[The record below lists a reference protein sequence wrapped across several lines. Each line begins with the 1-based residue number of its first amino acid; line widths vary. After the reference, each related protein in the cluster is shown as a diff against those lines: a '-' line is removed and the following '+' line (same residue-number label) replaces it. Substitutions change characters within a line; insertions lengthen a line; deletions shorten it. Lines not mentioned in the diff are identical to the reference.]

1 MTRNVEASLI
11 IGGAV
16 LAAFGTTLV
25 NLAIDG
31 TVDAQVG
38 LTFLIMAI
46 AFGGFHLAVRR
57 FAPDASPNLVP
68 AAALVAMFGLIE
80 IYRINPVRAGLQRW
94 WLLIAAAGGVIVLA
108 WLHQSGTDALRRYRN
123 ITLAGAVVLM
133 LTPMLPSNWAFPVRG
148 LTVNGSRLWIEI
160 DLGFTALNFQPGEIA
175 KVAFVVFLA
184 GYLADRRVALIE
196 ARRRIGPLALP
207 EPRQLLPL
215 VVVWGATLGVMVGQ
229 RDLGASLLL
238 FAVFVAMLYSA
249 TGQSG
254 YLTGGAFLAVI
265 GAVGSWRAFDHV
277 QRRVTAW
284 INPLSDFEN
293 AGFQVAQ
300 GMFGLGTGSLS
311 GSGPGLGRPDLIPN
325 AITDFI
331 FVAVGEEFGFAGT
344 VAVLAAYA
352 LMVAAGF
359 GISLRARD
367 RFRKIL
373 AAGLTL
379 TFGIQTFL
387 IIGGVLRV
395 VPLTGI
401 TLPFMSY
408 GGSSLVGNFI
418 LLAILLRVSHE
429 EAEA

>member
-1 MTRNVEASLI
+1 MSRNGEAAMVV
-11 IGGAV
+11 GVAA

-25 NLAIDG
+25 NLAAEG
-31 TVDAQVG
+31 SVDAQVG
-38 LTFLIMAI
+38 LTFLIFLI
-46 AFGGFHLAVRR
+46 AFGGFALAVRS
-57 FAPDASPNLVP
+57 FAPDASPHLIP
-68 AAALVAMFGLIE
+68 PAALVAAFGMIE
-80 IYRINPVRAGLQRW
+80 IYRINPVRGGLQRW
-94 WLLIAAAGGVIVLA
+94 WLLIAAAGGVLVLA
-108 WLHQSGTDALRRYRN
+108 WLARAGVDVLRRYRN
-123 ITLAGAVVLM
+123 ITLAGAIGLM
-133 LTPMLPSNWAFPVRG
+133 LTPMLPSDWAFPVRG

-160 DLGFTALNFQPGEIA
+160 DVGFTTLNFQPAELA

-184 GYLADRRVALIE
+184 GYLADRRTALIE

-207 EPRQLLPL
+207 EPRQLVPL
-215 VVVWGATLGVMVGQ
+215 LGVWGATLGVLVGQ

-238 FAVFVAMLYSA
+238 FAVFVAMLYAA

-254 YLTGGAFLAVI
+254 YLTGGILLT
-265 GAVGSWRAFDHV
+265 AVGAFGSWTLFDHV
-277 QRRVTAW
+277 RRRVTAW
-284 INPLSDFEN
+284 INPLGDFED

-331 FVAVGEEFGFAGT
+331 FAAVGEEFGFAGT

-352 LMVAAGF
+352 LIVAAGF

-367 RFRKIL
+367 RFRKLL

-408 GGSSLVGNFI
+408 GGSSLVGNFL

-429 EAEA
+429 EAQT

>member
-1 MTRNVEASLI
+1 MTRDTEAALI
-11 IGGAV
+11 VGAAV
-16 LAAFGTTLV
+16 LAAFGITLV
-25 NLAIDG
+25 NFAREG
-31 TVDAQVG
+31 SFDAQVA
-38 LTFLIMAI
+38 LTFLIFTI
-46 AFGGFHLAVRR
+46 AFGAVHLAVRR
-57 FAPDASPNLVP
+57 FAPDGSTALIPTT
-68 AAALVAMFGLIE
+68 ALVTVFGFIE

-94 WLLIAAAGGVIVLA
+94 WLLIGATLAIAVLV
-108 WLHQSGTDALRRYRN
+108 WMNRVGTDALRRYRN
-123 ITLAGAVVLM
+123 ITLAAAIGLM
-133 LTPMLPSNWAFPVRG
+133 LLPMLPSDWGFPVRG
-148 LTVNGSRLWIEI
+148 LTVNGSRLWVEI
-160 DLGFTALNFQPGEIA
+160 NVVFTTLNFQPGELA

-196 ARRRIGPLALP
+196 AKRRIGALALP

-215 VVVWGATLGVMVGQ
+215 LVVWGATLAVMVGQ
-229 RDLGASLLL
+229 RDLGASLLW
-238 FAVFVAMLYSA
+238 FAVFVAMLYAA

-254 YLTGGAFLAVI
+254 YLTGGLFLTLI
-265 GAVGSWRAFDHV
+265 GAIGSWWFFDHV

-284 INPLSDFEN
+284 INPLGDFED

-331 FVAVGEEFGFAGT
+331 FAAVGEEFGFAGT
-344 VAVLAAYA
+344 VAVLASYA
-352 LMVAAGF
+352 LIVAIGF
-359 GISLRARD
+359 GIALRARD
-367 RFRKIL
+367 RFRKLL

-418 LLAILLRVSHE
+418 LIALLLRISHE
-429 EAEA
+429 EATA

>member
-1 MTRNVEASLI
+1 MTRNVEAGLI
-11 IGGAV
+11 VGAAA

-25 NLAIDG
+25 NFSREGA
-31 TVDAQVG
+31 VDAQVG
-38 LTFLIMAI
+38 LTFLIATI
-46 AFGGFHLAVRR
+46 AFGGFHFAVRR
-57 FAPDASPNLVP
+57 FAPDASTILIPP
-68 AAALVAMFGLIE
+68 AALVTMFGLVE

-94 WLLIAAAGGVIVLA
+94 WLLIAAAGGVLALA
-108 WLHQSGTDALRRYRN
+108 WLHRSGTEALRRYRN

-133 LTPMLPSNWAFPVRG
+133 LTPLLPSNWAFPIRG

-160 DLGFTALNFQPGEIA
+160 DLGLTTLNFQPGELA

-196 ARRRIGPLALP
+196 AKRRIGPLAVP
-207 EPRQLLPL
+207 EPRQLIPL
-215 VVVWGATLGVMVGQ
+215 VAVWGATLAVMIGQ

-238 FAVFVAMLYSA
+238 FAVFVAMLYAA

-254 YLTGGAFLAVI
+254 YLTGGIVLTIV
-265 GAVGSWRAFDHV
+265 GAVGAWRAFDHV

-284 INPLSDFEN
+284 ISPLSDFED

-331 FVAVGEEFGFAGT
+331 FAAVGEEFGFAGT

-352 LMVAAGF
+352 LIVAAGF

-367 RFRKIL
+367 RFRKLL
-373 AAGLTL
+373 AVGLTL
-379 TFGIQTFL
+379 TLGIQTFL

-408 GGSSLVGNFI
+408 GGSSLVGNFV
-418 LLAILLRVSHE
+418 LLALLLRVSHE
-429 EAEA
+429 EAET

>member
-1 MTRNVEASLI
+1 
-11 IGGAV
+11 
-16 LAAFGTTLV
+16 
-25 NLAIDG
+25 
-31 TVDAQVG
+31 
-38 LTFLIMAI
+38 
-46 AFGGFHLAVRR
+46 
-57 FAPDASPNLVP
+57 
-68 AAALVAMFGLIE
+68 
-80 IYRINPVRAGLQRW
+80 
-94 WLLIAAAGGVIVLA
+94 
-108 WLHQSGTDALRRYRN
+108 
-123 ITLAGAVVLM
+123 
-133 LTPMLPSNWAFPVRG
+133 
-148 LTVNGSRLWIEI
+148 
-160 DLGFTALNFQPGEIA
+160 
-175 KVAFVVFLA
+175 VAFVIFLA
-184 GYLADRRVALIE
+184 GYLADRRGALIE
-196 ARRRIGPLALP
+196 AKRRIGPLALP
-207 EPRQLLPL
+207 EPRQILPL
-215 VVVWGATLGVMVGQ
+215 LLVWGATLGVLVGQ

-238 FAVFVAMLYSA
+238 FAVFVAMLYAA

-254 YLTGGAFLAVI
+254 YLTGGLVLTLI
-265 GAVGSWRAFDHV
+265 GAIGSWRVFDHV

-331 FVAVGEEFGFAGT
+331 FAAVGEEFGFAGT

-352 LMVAAGF
+352 LIVAVGF
-359 GISLRARD
+359 GIALRARD
-367 RFRKIL
+367 RFGKLL

-418 LLAILLRVSHE
+418 LIAILLRISHE
-429 EAEA
+429 EAET

>member
-1 MTRNVEASLI
+1 MTRNIEASLI
-11 IGGAV
+11 IGGAA

-25 NLAIDG
+25 NLATEG

-57 FAPDASPNLVP
+57 FAPDASTNLVP

-254 YLTGGAFLAVI
+254 YLTGGAFLAVL

>member
-1 MTRNVEASLI
+1 MTRNVEALLI
-11 IGGAV
+11 VGAAV
-16 LAAFGTTLV
+16 LTAFGMTLV
-25 NLAIDG
+25 NYASEG
-31 TVDAQVG
+31 SVDAQIG
-38 LTFLIMAI
+38 LTFLIVTI
-46 AFGGFHLAVRR
+46 AFGGFHLAIRR
-57 FAPDASPNLVP
+57 FAPDASTNLLP
-68 AAALVAMFGLIE
+68 PAALVTVFGLIE

-94 WLLIAAAGGVIVLA
+94 WLLIAAALGVATLA
-108 WLHQSGTDALRRYRN
+108 WLHRVGTAALRRYRN
-123 ITLAGAVVLM
+123 ITLAGAVL
-133 LTPMLPSNWAFPVRG
+133 LLLAPLLPSDWALPIRG
-148 LTVNGSRLWIEI
+148 LTINGSRLWIEI
-160 DLGFTALNFQPGEIA
+160 DLGVVTLNFQPGELA
-175 KVAFVVFLA
+175 KIAFVVFLA

-196 ARRRIGPLALP
+196 AKRRLGPVALP

-215 VVVWGATLGVMVGQ
+215 VFVWGGTMAVLVGQ

-238 FAVFVAMLYSA
+238 FAVFVAMLYAA

-254 YLTGGAFLAVI
+254 YLTGGLFLTLV
-265 GAVGSWRAFDHV
+265 GAIGSWRLFDHV

-284 INPLSDFEN
+284 INPLGDFED

-331 FVAVGEEFGFAGT
+331 FAAVGEEFGFAGT
-344 VAVLAAYA
+344 IAVLAAYA
-352 LMVAAGF
+352 LIVAVGF

-367 RFRKIL
+367 RFNKLL

-387 IIGGVLRV
+387 IVGGVLRV

-408 GGSSLVGNFI
+408 GGSSLVGNFV
-418 LLAILLRVSHE
+418 LFALLLRISHE
-429 EAEA
+429 EVSP

>member
-1 MTRNVEASLI
+1 MTRDAEAALI
-11 IGGAV
+11 VGAAA
-16 LAAFGTTLV
+16 LASFGVTLV
-25 NLAIDG
+25 NFATEG
-31 TVDAQVG
+31 SFDAQVA
-38 LTFLIMAI
+38 LTFLVFTI
-46 AFGGFHLAVRR
+46 AFGAVHIAVRR
-57 FAPDASPNLVP
+57 FAPDASTALLPVT
-68 AAALVAMFGLIE
+68 ALVTVFGFIE

-94 WLLIAAAGGVIVLA
+94 WLLIGAALAVAVLV
-108 WLHQSGTDALRRYRN
+108 WMHQVGTDALRRYRN
-123 ITLAGAVVLM
+123 ITLATAIGLM
-133 LTPMLPSNWAFPVRG
+133 LLPMLPSDWGFPVRG
-148 LTVNGSRLWIEI
+148 LTVNGSRLWVEI
-160 DLGFTALNFQPGEIA
+160 NVVFTSLNFQPGEIA

-184 GYLADRRVALIE
+184 GYLADRRVALLE
-196 ARRRIGPLALP
+196 AKRKIGVLALP
-207 EPRQLLPL
+207 EPRQLVPL
-215 VVVWGATLGVMVGQ
+215 LVVWGATLAVMVGQ

-238 FAVFVAMLYSA
+238 FAVFVAMLYAA
-249 TGQSG
+249 TGQSA
-254 YLTGGAFLAVI
+254 YLTGGLFLTLI
-265 GAVGSWRAFDHV
+265 GAIGSWRVFDHV

-284 INPLSDFEN
+284 INPLGDFED

-331 FVAVGEEFGFAGT
+331 FAAVGEEFGFAGT
-344 VAVLAAYA
+344 VAVLASYA
-352 LMVAAGF
+352 LIVAIGF
-359 GISLRARD
+359 GIALRARD
-367 RFRKIL
+367 RFRKLL

-418 LLAILLRVSHE
+418 LIALLLRISHE
-429 EAEA
+429 ETTA

>member
-1 MTRNVEASLI
+1 MTRDTEAVLI
-11 IGGAV
+11 IAAAT
-16 LAAFGTTLV
+16 LAAFGMTLV
-25 NLAIDG
+25 NIAG
-31 TVDAQVG
+31 QGGVDAQVG
-38 LTFLIMAI
+38 LTFLVVVI
-46 AFGGFHLAVRR
+46 AFGGFHLAIRA
-57 FAPDASPNLVP
+57 FAPEASTSLLAP
-68 AAALVAMFGLIE
+68 AALVTMFGLVE
-80 IYRINPVRAGLQRW
+80 IYRLNPVRAGLQRW
-94 WLLIAAAGGVIVLA
+94 WLLIGAALGVAVLV
-108 WLHQSGTDALRRYRN
+108 WLSRTGTDVLRRYRN
-123 ITLAGAVVLM
+123 ITLAAAIVL
-133 LTPMLPSNWAFPVRG
+133 LLAPMLPSDWPLPIRG
-148 LTVNGSRLWIEI
+148 LTVNGSRLWIELN
-160 DLGFTALNFQPGEIA
+160 LGFTTLNFQPGEIA
-175 KVAFVVFLA
+175 KVAFVIFLA

-196 ARRRIGPLALP
+196 ARRRIGPLAVP

-215 VVVWGATLGVMVGQ
+215 VVVWGATLAILVGQ

-238 FAVFVAMLYSA
+238 FAVFVAMLYAA

-254 YLTGGAFLAVI
+254 YLTGGLFLTLV
-265 GAVGSWRAFDHV
+265 GAVGSWRVFDHV
-277 QRRVTAW
+277 QRRVTGW
-284 INPLSDFEN
+284 LDPLSDFEN

-331 FVAVGEEFGFAGT
+331 FAAVGEEFGFAGT
-344 VAVLAAYA
+344 VAVLSAYA

-359 GISLRARD
+359 GIALRARD
-367 RFRKIL
+367 RFHKLL

-408 GGSSLVGNFI
+408 GGSSLVGNFV
-418 LLAILLRVSHE
+418 LVAILLRVSHE
-429 EAEA
+429 EATG